1 MLNVIIVGV
10 TSIVSVIL
18 LTAMCCKRD
27 GKVKTEKEKTENLG
41 NFVVGSVV
49 NYLIKELLYGRKLYS
64 IIFFN
69 LESRVESGND
79 YDEISIKDSEN
90 EEMNEHNGII
100 VDTTAPI
107 LNEQLEHINPSIS
120 NIYYGVEP
128 EVNNQNIRDQ
138 SIVMERITSTRN
150 PYYSM

>member
-49 NYLIKELLYGRKLYS
+49 NYLIKRKHTIRKQTLFYYL
-64 IIFFN
+64 FQF
-69 LESRVESGND
+69 RV
-79 YDEISIKDSEN
+79 
-90 EEMNEHNGII
+90 
-100 VDTTAPI
+100 
-107 LNEQLEHINPSIS
+107 
-120 NIYYGVEP
+120 
-128 EVNNQNIRDQ
+128 
-138 SIVMERITSTRN
+138 
-150 PYYSM
+150 